1 MNKAG
6 KDTLLGKIR
15 SLGMTQEDA
24 ARLCSISRSRFNAK
38 INGTGG
44 AEFSLGEIRAI
55 RESLK
60 LSVAEAA
67 DIFLS

>member
-1 MNKAG
+1 VKKSA
-6 KDTLLGKIR
+6 KDALLGKIR
-15 SLGMTQEDA
+15 ALGMTQEDA
-24 ARLCSISRSRFNAK
+24 AKLCSISRSRFNAK

-55 RESLK
+55 RASLN
-60 LSVAEAA
+60 LSLAEAA